1 MLALRGCLQ
10 STLGRQSPPSA
21 HASVIGGKADSKC
34 SRAFPLLTQSGY
46 CRRANRTSLLRTG
59 DAPARASCQSQFTQM
74 FAGAPKR
81 AGTPRRTRRQR
92 LERPN
97 MAQLDENKLQQFVG
111 KMLGDLGGAFSVP
124 TVRIGLRLG
133 LFNALHEGGPATSD
147 ELAKRAGGLTE
158 RYVREWA
165 LAQAANGFID
175 YNAASRKFSLS
186 PEQAMVFAQK
196 DSPVYL
202 AGAFD
207 IVAAMIEGEPKVE
220 NSFRTGAGVRWG
232 DSAGCLFCATG
243 AFFRP
248 GYVNNIVQN
257 WLPTLDGVEAKLKSG
272 AKVADVG
279 CGVGFSTLLMARAFS
294 KSQFVGYD
302 FHAPSVEEA
311 NRHAVAHGL
320 GDRVSFKQ
328 ATAKDIKESGFDLVT
343 CFDCLHDMGDP
354 RGCARHMRRILKAD
368 GTWMIVEPVAGN
380 RPEDN
385 INPVGR
391 LYYNA
396 STMICVPTSLDQEVG
411 EGLGAQ
417 AGEAKLTEVIRDGG
431 FTRIRRATA
440 GPFNMVLEARA

>member
-1 MLALRGCLQ
+1 
-10 STLGRQSPPSA
+10 
-21 HASVIGGKADSKC
+21 
-34 SRAFPLLTQSGY
+34 
-46 CRRANRTSLLRTG
+46 
-59 DAPARASCQSQFTQM
+59 
-74 FAGAPKR
+74 
-81 AGTPRRTRRQR
+81 
-92 LERPN
+92 
-97 MAQLDENKLQQFVG
+97 MAQLDEGKLHEFVG

-133 LFNALHEGGPATSD
+133 LFDALHEGGPATAG
-147 ELAKRAGGLTE
+147 ELAERAGGLTE

-165 LAQAANGFID
+165 LAQASSGYVD
-175 YNAASRKFSLS
+175 YEPGAERFSLA
-186 PEQAMVFAQK
+186 PHQAMVFAVK

-207 IVAAMIEGEPKVE
+207 LVAAMIEGEPKVE

-257 WLPTLDGVEAKLKSG
+257 WLPALDGVVDKLKAG

-279 CGVGFSTLLMARAFS
+279 CGVGFSTLLMAQAYPESR
-294 KSQFVGYD
+294 FVGFD
-302 FHAPSVEEA
+302 FHEPSIEEA
-311 NRHAVAHGL
+311 RRHAKAHGVD
-320 GDRVSFKQ
+320 GRVRFEA
-328 ATAKDIKESGFDLVT
+328 ATAKAIGETGFDLVT
-343 CFDCLHDMGDP
+343 VFDCLHDMGDP
-354 RGCARHMRRILKAD
+354 RGCSAHMRRILKDD
-368 GTWMIVEPVAGN
+368 GTWMIVEPIAGD
-380 RPEDN
+380 RPEEN
-385 INPVGR
+385 MNPVGR

-417 AGEAKLTEVIRDGG
+417 AGQAKLSEVVRDGG
-431 FTRIRRATA
+431 FTRIRRATE

>member
-1 MLALRGCLQ
+1 MPITVRTNVRGSTKKERVISCAGYGRPIETGPLMSGAQITPVNELTDTGQAGASATANSNGSNTKIGNAIRAL
-10 STLGRQSPPSA
+10 
-21 HASVIGGKADSKC
+21 VNK
-34 SRAFPLLTQSGY
+34 
-46 CRRANRTSLLRTG
+46 
-59 DAPARASCQSQFTQM
+59 APAIGET
-74 FAGAPKR
+74 
-81 AGTPRRTRRQR
+81 
-92 LERPN
+92 N
-97 MAQLDENKLQQFVG
+97 MAQLDENRLQQFVG

-186 PEQAMVFAQK
+186 PEQAMVFAEK

-207 IVAAMIEGEPKVE
+207 IVAAMIEGEQKVE

-248 GYVNNIVQN
+248 GYVNSIVQN
-257 WLPTLDGVEAKLKSG
+257 WLPALDGVEAKLKSG

-279 CGVGFSTLLMARAFS
+279 CGVGFSTLLMAQAFS

-320 GDRVSFKQ
+320 GDRVSFKE
-328 ATAKDIKESGFDLVT
+328 ASAKDIKESGFDLVT

-354 RGCARHMRRILKAD
+354 RGCAHHMHRILKAD
-368 GTWMIVEPVAGN
+368 GTWMIVEPIAGN

-385 INPVGR
+385 MNPVGR